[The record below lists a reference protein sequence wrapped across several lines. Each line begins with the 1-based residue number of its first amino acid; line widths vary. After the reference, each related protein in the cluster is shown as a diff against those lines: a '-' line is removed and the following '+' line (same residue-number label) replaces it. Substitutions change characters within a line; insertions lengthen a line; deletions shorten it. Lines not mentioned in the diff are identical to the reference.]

1 MHFKISCF
9 DFCHR
14 NNYGCNTSSSMSK
27 GVGLD
32 ILCEFLKVGVLKRET
47 FCLILFV
54 SERNSWQ
61 RQFSFSLSP
70 VNPLCVTTLSK
81 CNFHIQFRNLFVC
94 LKECSESRKIIPRL
108 TYLSHSTVLCRSQTE
123 ILRSF
128 EDSWHIFIKKYT
140 VVRNFWIHVYSSYA
154 VSDEKKM

>member
-9 DFCHR
+9 DFSHHK
-14 NNYGCNTSSSMSK
+14 NYGCNTSISLFK

-32 ILCEFLKVGVLKRET
+32 ILCEFLKADVLKRQT
-47 FCLILFV
+47 YCLILFV

-70 VNPLCVTTLSK
+70 VNPLCLRSLPK

-94 LKECSESRKIIPRL
+94 LKECSQSRKIISRL
-108 TYLSHSTVLCRSQTE
+108 KYLSHSTVLCRSETE
-123 ILRSF
+123 SLRSF
-128 EDSWHIFIKKYT
+128 EDSWHIFRKKYD
-140 VVRNFWIHVYSSYA
+140 VV
-154 VSDEKKM
+154 